1 MRAYIIRRVLL
12 SAPIWL
18 GAATVVFL
26 LQHVSGDPA
35 LLLLGTEATQQQVE
49 ELRHS
54 LGLDQPLH
62 IQLWRF
68 FANVFQGDLG
78 HSIRTGESAF
88 GLALD
93 RLPATLLLAGAGMGI
108 AIALAIPLGILAAI
122 RRNTIFDSFSMLLAV
137 TGQSL
142 PSFWLGI
149 MLILLLSVQF
159 EIFPVGGYGLGK
171 HLVLPAVVLGAQVMA
186 QLARLTRSTMLE
198 VLGTDYIRTAR
209 AKGLHERI
217 VLVRHALPNA
227 MIPVVTVLG
236 LDLGALLA
244 GAVITETVFGWPG
257 IGQLA
262 VSAISSRDYPIVQAV
277 VLLSAT
283 GYVLVNLIVDI
294 SYGFL
299 DPRIRYG
306 SSA

>member
-1 MRAYIIRRVLL
+1 
-12 SAPIWL
+12 
-18 GAATVVFL
+18 
-26 LQHVSGDPA
+26 
-35 LLLLGTEATQQQVE
+35 
-49 ELRHS
+49 
-54 LGLDQPLH
+54 
-62 IQLWRF
+62 
-68 FANVFQGDLG
+68 
-78 HSIRTGESAF
+78 
-88 GLALD
+88 
-93 RLPATLLLAGAGMGI
+93 
-108 AIALAIPLGILAAI
+108 
-122 RRNTIFDSFSMLLAV
+122 
-137 TGQSL
+137 
-142 PSFWLGI
+142 
-149 MLILLLSVQF
+149 
-159 EIFPVGGYGLGK
+159 
-171 HLVLPAVVLGAQVMA
+171 
-186 QLARLTRSTMLE
+186 MLE

-209 AKGLHERI
+209 SKGLHERM

-227 MIPVVTVLG
+227 MIPIVTVLG